1 MNRLLIKKYI
11 NKKINSFKFKLLDTA
26 GQEQF
31 WSISRIDNTNSIY
44 RIIIYDI
51 NDRNLFKNVKIGL
64 KIEV

>member
-1 MNRLLIKKYI
+1 MIRLLIKKYI
-11 NKKINSFKFKLLDTA
+11 NKKIKSFKFKLLDTA

-31 WSISRIDNTNSIY
+31 WSISRVDNTSVY

>member
-1 MNRLLIKKYI
+1 MNRLLIKKHI
-11 NKKINSFKFKLLDTA
+11 NKKIKSFKFKLLDTA

-31 WSISRIDNTNSIY
+31 WSISRVDNTSVY

-51 NDRNLFKNVKIGL
+51 NDKNLFKNVKIRL

>member
-1 MNRLLIKKYI
+1 MNRLLIKKHI
-11 NKKINSFKFKLLDTA
+11 NKKIKSFKFKLLDTA

-31 WSISRIDNTNSIY
+31 WSISRVDNTSVY

>member
-31 WSISRIDNTNSIY
+31 WSISRVDNTSVY

>member
-1 MNRLLIKKYI
+1 MNRLLIKKHI
-11 NKKINSFKFKLLDTA
+11 NKKIKSFKFKLLDTT

-31 WSISRIDNTNSIY
+31 WSIFRVDNISVY